1 LDVPL
6 CRGTI
11 IYMKNSLNVLKVIS
25 LVFVCGFIFSACS
38 ASSPTSTP
46 NNSGAV
52 VPADQKSGDTTKTG
66 MISEISGKYY
76 LQQAGGIPEQIE
88 SLSVDL
94 SMYVGQTVT
103 VTGQFSGD
111 TLFVG
116 SVE

>member
-1 LDVPL
+1 
-6 CRGTI
+6 
-11 IYMKNSLNVLKVIS
+11 MKNSLNVLKIIS
-25 LVFVCGFIFSACS
+25 LIFVSGFIFSACS
-38 ASSPTSTP
+38 ASNNVSNPTSNQ

-52 VPADQKSGDTTKTG
+52 VPADQKSGNTTKTG
-66 MISEISGKYY
+66 TISEISGKYY
-76 LQQAGGIPEQIE
+76 LQQPGGIPEQIE

-94 SMYVGQTVT
+94 GMYVGQTVT